1 MKKVTILGSAAA
13 EGIPAMF
20 CNCRVCVEAW
30 KNGGKDIRM
39 RTAYKFNEHVRV
51 DFGPDTLAQEFKY
64 QLHSENLRHL
74 FITHSHE
81 DHFYS
86 WLLNYRMPGFSV
98 VPEGN
103 LLNIY
108 GNPGVM
114 DAMNV
119 HFAKHRCDY
128 WKFRLNPVLITA
140 FEPVELPEEDMTFYP
155 MHANHMP
162 TEKPMIYAIRYED
175 KWVLIANDT
184 GVFPEE
190 DWKFLEEKK
199 FRFDLVISDCTGGLL
214 DYRDGHMSGKFVL
227 ETKRRLEALGCV
239 DGKTRYVINHFSHNG
254 RATHAELEA
263 HYNPYGIEVGF
274 DGMELAL

>member
-30 KNGGKDIRM
+30 KNGGKDVRM
-39 RTAYKFNEHVRV
+39 RTAYKLNEHVRV

-81 DHFYS
+81 DHFYP

-128 WKFRLNPVLITA
+128 RKFRLNPVLITA

-155 MHANHMP
+155 MYANHMP
-162 TEKPMIYAIRYED
+162 TEKPMIYAIRYEN

-227 ETKRRLEALGCV
+227 ETKRRLEALGCI

-274 DGMELAL
+274 DGMELKL

>member
-81 DHFYS
+81 DHFYL

-128 WKFRLNPVLITA
+128 GKFRLNPVLITA

>member
-128 WKFRLNPVLITA
+128 GKFRLNPVLITA

-184 GVFPEE
+184 GVNTTTKNGLNC
-190 DWKFLEEKK
+190 WKVCGRIVTVSGIAIYLIP
-199 FRFDLVISDCTGGLL
+199 RAANAATVTMLAIVLPLLVVDC
-214 DYRDGHMSGKFVL
+214 
-227 ETKRRLEALGCV
+227 A
-239 DGKTRYVINHFSHNG
+239 I
-254 RATHAELEA
+254 A
-263 HYNPYGIEVGF
+263 NPPYTAITNNVKLITSKPIRSNPVTW
-274 DGMELAL
+274 LAV

>member
-39 RTAYKFNEHVRV
+39 RTAYKLNEHVRV
-51 DFGPDTLAQEFKY
+51 DFGPDTMAQEFKY
-64 QLHSENLRHL
+64 RLHSENLKHL

-81 DHFYS
+81 DHFYP

-98 VPEGN
+98 VPEDN
-103 LLNIY
+103 VLNVY

-128 WKFRLNPVLITA
+128 RKFRLNPVTVTA

-162 TEKPMIYAIRYED
+162 TEKPMIYAIRYAD
-175 KWVLIANDT
+175 KWILIANDT
-184 GVFPEE
+184 GVFPED

-214 DYRDGHMSGKFVL
+214 DWRDGHMSGKFVL
-227 ETKRRLEALGCV
+227 ETKQRLEALGCI
-239 DGKTRYVINHFSHNG
+239 DEKTRYVINHFSHNG
-254 RATHAELEA
+254 RATHAELET

-274 DGMELAL
+274 DGMELEL